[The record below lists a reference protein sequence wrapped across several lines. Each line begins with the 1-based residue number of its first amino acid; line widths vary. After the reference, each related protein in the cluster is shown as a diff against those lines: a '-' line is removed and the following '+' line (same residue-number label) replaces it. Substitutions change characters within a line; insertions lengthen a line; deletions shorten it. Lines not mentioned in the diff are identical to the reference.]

1 MRAHIQIFVPS
12 ALLMLAAAAA
22 PAAAQDESIGP
33 VHVLSPASP
42 VRCLDE
48 QARLLVEEAVAVS
61 TTIASQVD
69 ALQSTDLIV
78 GIETNPAR
86 TKLRGEARLMAA
98 TASVRHVRIRITIP
112 APRRDLI
119 AVLGH
124 ELQHA
129 LEFAAAPEVR
139 DVASM
144 RAHLLKI
151 GYERVNGGYYETEA
165 ALEAGRRVAAELA
178 SARGGAAASA
188 K

>member
-1 MRAHIQIFVPS
+1 MGAHVGIFVPS
-12 ALLMLAAAAA
+12 ALLWLVAAAV
-22 PAAAQDESIGP
+22 PAIAQEEPAVP
-33 VHVLSPASP
+33 VHVLSPASR

-48 QARLLVEEAVAVS
+48 QARLLVQEAVAVS
-61 TTIASQVD
+61 ATVAGQVT

-86 TKLRGEARLMAA
+86 TKLRGEARLMGA
-98 TASVRHVRIRITIP
+98 TPSVRHVRIRITIP
-112 APRRDLI
+112 AARRDLI

-139 DVASM
+139 DAATM
-144 RAHLLKI
+144 RAYLLRI
-151 GYERVNGGYYETEA
+151 GYERVDGGYYETKA
-165 ALEAGRRVAAELA
+165 AQEAGRRVAAEV
-178 SARGGAAASA
+178 SSSRGAARATA